1 MIENDRNKL
10 SHVNEGEATG
20 ANITG
25 ASSCRDIRT
34 PGLENASDS
43 GKDKHPKY
51 IKCVTLNVAGFHN
64 KLELGILDKYLSE
77 FDICL
82 VETNT
87 DSPHLDKSLLSDF
100 LCISCEKIK

>member
-1 MIENDRNKL
+1 MIKNKL
-10 SHVNEGEATG
+10 SHVNEGGATC

-34 PGLENASDS
+34 PGLENATDN
-43 GKDKHPKY
+43 GKDEYPKY

-64 KLELGILDKYLSE
+64 KLELGILDQYLSE
-77 FDICL
+77 FDIICL

-100 LCISCEKIK
+100 LCIPKKKSQ